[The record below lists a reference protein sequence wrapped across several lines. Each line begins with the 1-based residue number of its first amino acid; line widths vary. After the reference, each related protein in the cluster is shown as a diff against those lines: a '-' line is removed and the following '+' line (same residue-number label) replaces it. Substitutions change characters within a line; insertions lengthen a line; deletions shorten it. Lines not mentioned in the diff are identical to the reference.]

1 MNDFL
6 AAFSASLKHMRSD
19 EKEDILQDFREHFE
33 IGKES
38 GKSEQEI
45 ASELGDP
52 RILARM
58 YSAESAANRVVE
70 YKRIKNTLRMLGAII
85 SYKIGG
91 GLLIVLMYLG
101 CLSLTLTLFGAA
113 AALMTGGAG
122 CVAILVLELSRGL
135 YIYALLAFFAALM
148 LSCGGAL
155 WWKGTAALWK
165 LTIVRLPLA
174 ARKMMH
180 MRMRKSALE
189 GGV

>member
-1 MNDFL
+1 MNEFL
-6 AAFSASLKHMRSD
+6 AVFSASLKHMRAD
-19 EKEDILQDFREHFE
+19 EKEEILQDFREHFE
-33 IGKES
+33 IGKEL

-52 RILARM
+52 RLLARM
-58 YSAESAANRVVE
+58 YSAESAANKAVE
-70 YKRIKNTLRMLGAII
+70 LRGIKNTLRMLGAII

-101 CLSLTLTLFGAA
+101 CLSVTLTLFCAA

-122 CVAILVLELSRGL
+122 CVAMLVLELTKGL

-148 LSCGGAL
+148 LSCGGVL

-165 LTIVRLPLA
+165 LTIARLPLTA
-174 ARKMMH
+174 QKM

-189 GGV
+189 GGA